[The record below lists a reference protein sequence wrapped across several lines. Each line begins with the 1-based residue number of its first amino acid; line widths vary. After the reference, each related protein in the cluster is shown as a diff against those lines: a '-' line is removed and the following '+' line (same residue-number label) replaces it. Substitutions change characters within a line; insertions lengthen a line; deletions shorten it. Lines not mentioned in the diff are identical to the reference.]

1 MAKALTHITVP
12 KFSASHLALAE
23 VCATE
28 LWNGIDY
35 QTGKELEFSDE
46 DLLVMFATPTFAMY
60 NSTSTKQTITELDI
74 RSLIRIAKLKALF
87 RSEQPT
93 DFQGAIAAYRASALA
108 IYSGWKKNTL
118 KLANPYDYATQA
130 IRDWSVKFV
139 NNTGVSP
146 NGNHRVPL
154 ACRILF
160 FAMPDMMVFNFSN
173 GLAIKKM
180 CLQSRPQAA
189 IPCFNKY
196 LYEGLQLNNVLLT
209 NLNMPK
215 PTALSEDIWIS
226 AKNGDWW
233 QRRVLDLALLLHF
246 GLASATPQLQTKGRQ
261 LAARW
266 AAKKAT
272 P

>member
-1 MAKALTHITVP
+1 MPKAFAHVPVP
-12 KFSASHLALAE
+12 KFSASEIALAE
-23 VCATE
+23 VCAAE
-28 LWNGIDY
+28 LWNGLDF
-35 QTGKELEFSDE
+35 QTGKELNVSDE

-60 NSTSTKQTITELDI
+60 NSTTTKQTFSEPDI
-74 RSLIRIAKLKALF
+74 RELIRVAQLKALF

-93 DFQGAIAAYRASALA
+93 DFQGAIASYRTTALA
-108 IYSGWKKNTL
+108 IYSGWKKSTL

-130 IRDWSVKFV
+130 TLDWSVKFV

-160 FAMPDMMVFNFSN
+160 FSMPDMMVFNFSN

-180 CLQSRPQAA
+180 RLQSRPQAA
-189 IPCFNKY
+189 IPYFNKY
-196 LYEGLQLNNVLLT
+196 LCEGLQLNNALLK
-209 NLNMPK
+209 NLDMPK
-215 PTALSEDIWIS
+215 PTTLSEDIWL
-226 AKNGDWW
+226 AANKGDWW

-246 GLASATPQLQTKGRQ
+246 GLVTATPQLQTKGRQ